1 MHIVHIQG
9 KHSHAYNLKMN
20 YFMGAGEVA
29 LVVKNTGC
37 SSRGP
42 EFDSQHPYGGS
53 QSSLTPGPV
62 GLLHVFGLHRHSDI
76 WYTDIHAI
84 IHTHTYK

>member
-9 KHSHAYNLKMN
+9 KHSHAYNLKLN

-53 QSSLTPGPV
+53 QSSLTPGP
-62 GLLHVFGLHRHSDI
+62 GDPTLLSDLCGHTHVAHILRE
-76 WYTDIHAI
+76 
-84 IHTHTYK
+84 IHTYT